1 MYSNIFERH
10 FCAGDIFVLATI
22 FRGDNLA
29 GDNFSATI
37 FRATIFRATLYPGAH
52 STAVWRF

>member
-1 MYSNIFERH
+1 MY
-10 FCAGDIFVLATI
+10 CDIFVPATI

-37 FRATIFRATLYPGAH
+37 FRATLYPGAEILP
-52 STAVWRF
+52 